1 MSRQILDLSRK
12 PGAGVFLIEASAGTG
27 KTYSIA
33 NLYLHFVLQERKVN
47 EILVVTFTEAAT
59 KELRE
64 RIRANLTE
72 AYQVLSGQ
80 CQDETVSAILS
91 NYDAHPAKSLM
102 EAAIL
107 NFDQAAIFTIHGFC
121 QRMLQENAFESL
133 SLFDAELTE
142 NEDDIRQELV
152 QDFIRS
158 RTYEASSS
166 SSLSQETLINLA
178 KNYGGQLLVDAVNKS
193 EFEKYKQSFLEYWE
207 LYGEQ
212 QTEVLKESKAVSH
225 AKTNPH
231 YQEKFDAYIRDIEA
245 FKSGVKPATLLN
257 AISAYSQSVIFSN
270 RLKRGE
276 PPEHEL
282 FERAEKLLPFLGAA
296 ADKSEFLQY
305 FAANYSV
312 KKSELNILT
321 FDDLIQK
328 LYTALEFEDED
339 GPLHQRI
346 REQFKVALVDEFQD
360 TDPVQYEIF
369 SSLFANKIQCPEHSF
384 YMIGDPKQSIY
395 AFRGADI
402 FAYLEAKNKSDE
414 MFTLDTNYRSE
425 KGMVDAVNNFFSIKG
440 ENQAFAYAS
449 QGEKEGIDFDPVKA
463 GAADIGKR
471 ELLIDCEPVMAKQ
484 LQLQWIACDS
494 EKLPSKTA
502 VSPLVPEIVAKE
514 IIKLLNLSASGKA
527 IFKSANQEESLKPG
541 DIAIL
546 ANNHRQ
552 TADMKKELNK
562 HGIPCVIQKSGN
574 VFDTAEAGSI
584 LRFLEAVVHPREKTI
599 TPLLLSS
606 FFNFTAIE
614 ITSLSSADH
623 FEFLKE
629 FVDYRN
635 KWDQRGFLQ
644 TLQTF
649 MTRHR
654 VFNKVL
660 SATNGER
667 VISNIYQLREILHS
681 EEQSKGLGIAG
692 VIRFLSEKINSK
704 DKDEERYLQRL
715 ETDEDA
721 VQILTI
727 HKSKGLE
734 FPVVF
739 CPYMWSSNYD
749 TYTGAKGEYAKS
761 GDFAFHN
768 EDNESLYSLNEME
781 PRRSEYRNFWRRE
794 KLGEQIRLL
803 YVALT
808 RAANR
813 CYLYW
818 GDINNEPSIF
828 SYLADTEFYSEQLL
842 LGEVPKLNP
851 ARRKQF
857 WQEVLGSRPSIAF
870 SEVHGHGIPVLNYQ
884 EEKDIKLQVPRQ
896 IKLSFSK
903 WMNGSYSSLIK
914 YHSKVAFTMED
925 DQTKDDDDDLTALA
939 LIDDEEEATG
949 FFAFPK
955 GATPGTAIH
964 EMFENIDFQD
974 MSKWAE
980 VVDEKLLK
988 YRLHTDG
995 VNDEVSLERRN
1006 ACLDMIDKV
1015 LHADLHGGF
1024 RLCDISTKQ
1033 RLDEM
1038 EFYFPIKNIDV
1049 DNIISLFTKHYKND
1063 ERIVFAEDLR
1073 TLNYEMDQGFLNGAI
1088 DLTFEKGGKFYILDW
1103 KSNHMGNEYEDYHA
1117 QAVKDKIR
1125 EKLYFLQYHIYTVAL
1140 HLYLEKHLEDYSY
1153 KKHFGGVYY
1162 AFVRGMKP
1170 ESDFGVHFDRLPEGL
1185 VKDLVKLFLKGGV
1198 KK

>member
-1 MSRQILDLSRK
+1 MSRSILDLSQK
-12 PGAGVFLIEASAGTG
+12 PGPGVFLIEASAGTG

-33 NLYLHFVLQERKVN
+33 NLYLHFILQKRRVN

-64 RIRANLTE
+64 RIRANLAD
-72 AYQVLSGQ
+72 AYQVLIGQ
-80 CQDETVSAILS
+80 CQDETVGSILG
-91 NYDAHPAKSLM
+91 NYDSGQAKGLM

-166 SSLSQETLINLA
+166 SSLNQEMLINLA
-178 KNYGGQLLVDAVNKS
+178 KNYGGQIIVDVVNS
-193 EFEKYKQSFLEYWE
+193 SDFEQYKQNFLDLWDIH
-207 LYGEQ
+207 GEE
-212 QTEVLKESKAVSH
+212 QTEILKESKAISH
-225 AKTNPH
+225 AKTKPH
-231 YQEKFDAYIRDIEA
+231 HPDKFEAYIRDIEA
-245 FKSGVKPATLLN
+245 LKAGEKPAGLLS
-257 AISAYSQSVIFSN
+257 AVSAYSQSVIFSVQGKN
-270 RLKRGE
+270 KIA
-276 PPEHEL
+276 PEHEL
-282 FERAEKLLPFLGAA
+282 FESAEKLLPFLGDASA
-296 ADKSEFLQY
+296 KSDFIQY
-305 FAANYSV
+305 YAANYAS
-312 KKSELNILT
+312 KKEELNILT
-321 FDDLIQK
+321 FDDLILK
-328 LYTALEFEDED
+328 LYQALEFEEED

-369 SSLFANKIQCPEHSF
+369 SSLFANKEKCPDHSF

-402 FAYLEAKNKSDE
+402 FAYLDAKSNSDQ

-425 KGMVDAVNNFFSIKG
+425 KGMVDGINNFFSVKG
-440 ENQAFAYAS
+440 ETQAFAYAP
-449 QGEKEGIDFDPVKA
+449 QEDKEGINFDPVNA
-463 GAADIGKR
+463 GAGEIGKR
-471 ELLIDCEPVMAKQ
+471 ELFLDSDPAMASQ
-484 LQLQWIACDS
+484 LQLQWIGS
-494 EKLPSKTA
+494 EAEKPPAKSA
-502 VSPLVPEIVAKE
+502 VIPLVPAIVAKE
-514 IIKLLNLSASGKA
+514 IIKLLNLSAAGKA
-527 IFKSANQEESLKPG
+527 LFKAGKKVEALKPG
-541 DIAIL
+541 DIAVL

-552 TADMKKELNK
+552 TADIKKELNA

-574 VFDTAEAGSI
+574 VFDSAEAGSL

-599 TPLLLSS
+599 TPLLLST
-606 FFNFTAIE
+606 FFNYSAAE
-614 ITSLSSADH
+614 ITGLSSADH
-623 FEFLKE
+623 FELLKE

-635 KWDQRGFLQ
+635 RWDQRGFLQ
-644 TLQTF
+644 TLQAF
-649 MTRHR
+649 MSRHR
-654 VFNKVL
+654 VFNRVL
-660 SATNGER
+660 ASNAGER
-667 VISNIYQLREILHS
+667 VISNIYQLREILHT
-681 EEQSKGLGIAG
+681 EEQSKGMGIAG
-692 VIRFLSEKINSK
+692 VIRFLSEKIYSD
-704 DKDEERYLQRL
+704 DKDDERYLQRL

-739 CPYMWSSNYD
+739 CPYMWTNSYD
-749 TYTGAKGEYAKS
+749 MYRGAKGEYSKN

-768 EDNESLYSLNEME
+768 KDNESLFSLNEME
-781 PRRSEYRNFWRRE
+781 PQRDEFRNFWRRE

-818 GDINNEPSIF
+818 GDINNEPSVF

-851 ARRKQF
+851 AARKHF
-857 WQEVLGSRPSIAF
+857 WQDVLGSHPSISF
-870 SEVHGHGIPVLNYQ
+870 TEVDGEDIPQLNYQ
-884 EEKDIKLQVPRQ
+884 EEESIKLQVPRQ
-896 IKLSFSK
+896 VKLSFSK

-914 YHSKVAFTMED
+914 FHSKVSFALED
-925 DQTKDDDDDLTALA
+925 EQTKDDDDDLTALT
-939 LIDDEEEATG
+939 LIEDEEEASG

-964 EMFENIDFQD
+964 EMFEHIDFQD
-974 MSKWAE
+974 SSNWAE
-980 VVDEKLLK
+980 IVDEKLLK
-988 YRLHTDG
+988 YRLHADG
-995 VNDEVSLERRN
+995 QNDETSQERRS

-1015 LHADLHGGF
+1015 IHSELQGGF
-1024 RLCDISTKQ
+1024 SLSEISLHQ

-1038 EFYFPIKNIDV
+1038 EFYFPVKNIDLERIV
-1049 DNIISLFTKHYKND
+1049 SLFIKHYKND

-1088 DLTFEKGGKFYILDW
+1088 DLAFEKDGRFYILDW
-1103 KSNHMGNEYEDYHA
+1103 KSNHMGNDYEDYHV
-1117 QAVKDKIR
+1117 QAVKDKVR

-1140 HLYLEKHLEDYSY
+1140 HLYLEKYLENYSY

-1170 ESDFGVHFDRLPEGL
+1170 GSNTGVYFDRVPEGL
-1185 VKDLVKLFLKGGV
+1185 VKDLVKLFLKGKV
-1198 KK
+1198 